1 MPRKRTIVAGR
12 SFQGNTQNLIV
23 LLLVLLIL
31 ITSTN
36 LYLDHFAGRSK
47 QVPAQQ
53 PIGAVTEQ
61 PKQERPAIP
70 VQSTTETTNATMIPP
85 VGAKPAPIESR
96 VESEE
101 VLPDPGKIRIQILNG
116 CGAPGIANRLRTV
129 LRDRGFDVLT
139 VGNAKAQN
147 YKRSALIARS
157 DPPFGELAAK
167 AVAKSLGISE
177 EQISVKKDP
186 ALVDTDVTLVIGA
199 DYQRLNLK

>member
-1 MPRKRTIVAGR
+1 MPRKRPTVTGR

-31 ITSTN
+31 ITSVN
-36 LYLDHFAGRSK
+36 LYLDHFAGNSK
-47 QVPAQQ
+47 RVPVQQ
-53 PIGAVTEQ
+53 PVGSLQEQ
-61 PKQERPAIP
+61 PKMERQELP
-70 VQSTTETTNATMIPP
+70 VQNTTGTTTATMIPP
-85 VGAKPAPIESR
+85 VDVKPAPIETR
-96 VESEE
+96 VETEE
-101 VLPDPGKIRIQILNG
+101 VLPEPGKIRIQILNG
-116 CGAPGIANRLRTV
+116 CGAPGIANRLRGV

-147 YKRSALIARS
+147 YKKSTLIARS